1 MTNSMAAQ
9 PAHIAH
15 LLALRTALEGAPVVR
30 RDRHA
35 RIVPTRVIRVRTH
48 LGAGRLVSLT
58 DDAWVEVQ
66 LDGEDRCDEYAIEAV
81 TLA

>member
-1 MTNSMAAQ
+1 M
-9 PAHIAH
+9 
-15 LLALRTALEGAPVVR
+15 R
-30 RDRHA
+30 RDRHT
-35 RIVPTRVIRVRTH
+35 RIVPTRVIRVRTN

-66 LDGEDRCDEYAIEAV
+66 LDGERRCDEYPVEAV